1 MAHQVQASRRPAA
14 LPALLAA
21 ACVALALTGASR
33 AFLPSPAAAAARG
46 PSTAPVSGLAAA
58 LLSPLAAYAELPPL
72 EDLPLDEVAPTRQF
86 GTDNDT
92 FMGISF
98 PVVLVGL
105 FGAVCW
111 AAFWVTNMMP
121 KKDEEGAYKTYIGAG
136 DLPPEG
142 YTNPLDPRMSEE
154 YADEDDQVYQDDK
167 KKGKKSAS
175 SAIV

>member
-1 MAHQVQASRRPAA
+1 MLMPFLGATMCLSLLRSHASW
-14 LPALLAA
+14 
-21 ACVALALTGASR
+21 
-33 AFLPSPAAAAARG
+33 AFLPAPGATASGASSAAPAA
-46 PSTAPVSGLAAA
+46 GLAALA
-58 LLSPLAAYAELPPL
+58 GSLGPLPAHAELPPL

-92 FMGISF
+92 FLGISF

-105 FGAVCW
+105 FFAVCW
-111 AAFWVTNMMP
+111 AGFWVTYMMP
-121 KKDEEGAYKTYIGAG
+121 KKDEEGVYKTYIGAG

-154 YADEDDQVYQDDK
+154 YADEEDPVYKEDK
-167 KKGKKSAS
+167 KQSKRSAS